1 MKEWLYQLL
10 SPDRVVTRSPRSYN
24 SQIGVPLS
32 VWLMNE
38 HTELAIFEAGIS
50 EMGEMEALQSI
61 IKPTVGILTNIGGAH
76 QENFFSLQDKCMEK
90 LTLFKDCDV
99 IVYDGDN
106 ELISSCVTKSLFTSR
121 EIAWSK
127 KIMNAHCLLSPFKK
141 GNMLPL
147 SNTVTW
153 GCRMNSAFL
162 L

>member
-38 HTELAIFEAGIS
+38 RTELAIFEAGIS
-50 EMGEMEALQSI
+50 EMGEMEALQTI

-99 IVYDGDN
+99 IIYDGDN
-106 ELISSCVTKSLFTSR
+106 ELISSCVAKSLLPRVRLLGRKRT
-121 EIAWSK
+121 
-127 KIMNAHCLLSPFKK
+127 MNVRCLLSPFKK
-141 GNMLPL
+141 GHMLPL
-147 SNTVTW
+147 LNTVIW
-153 GCRMNSAFL
+153 GCRMNLVFL